1 MARYLLADFG
11 STFTKLTLVDLVSET
26 VLATSSAL
34 TTVLDDISIGYE
46 KALKELEGKLKQKV
60 SFDYSLAC
68 SSANGGLKM
77 AAIGLVEELTTE
89 AAKRVCLG
97 AGAKV
102 ELVYSHHLT
111 NQEIA
116 KLENSAIDIILLAGG
131 TDGGNDEVVIY
142 NAKKLAASKITI
154 PLIYAGNKSAID
166 TVSTILT
173 KAKKEYY
180 ICENV
185 MPKVNKLNVNDA
197 KAKIQEIFI
206 TKIIEAK
213 GLKKIE
219 EKIDKIVFPTP
230 TAVLNAASL
239 LAKGYGDE
247 EGLGDLIVVDIG
259 GATTDIYSLADGL
272 PKKLNTVL
280 TGLEEP
286 FAKRTVEGDLGMRYS
301 ASGILNALSKVELEK
316 ANKTY
321 NLVAEVTK
329 RRENVNFIPI
339 TSFDYEVDL
348 FIAETALDVAFSRH
362 VGKTKDVFTHFGTMF
377 YQTGKDLTAT
387 KYVIG
392 TGGVL
397 IYNKPQTILTK
408 IKSKPENVL
417 ELRPKNPKFLLDSSY
432 ILSAMGLLAEVEPK
446 KALRIMK
453 KMLTEVGEDNET

>member
-102 ELVYSHHLT
+102 ELVFSHHLT

>member
-1 MARYLLADFG
+1 MACYLLADFG

-102 ELVYSHHLT
+102 ELVFSHHLT

-166 TVSTILT
+166 TVSAILT

-185 MPKVNKLNVNDA
+185 MPKVNKLNVDNA

-239 LAKGYGDE
+239 LAKGYGNE

-272 PKKLNTVL
+272 PKKLNTIL

-329 RRENVNFIPI
+329 RRENVNFIPT
-339 TSFDYEVDL
+339 TSFDYKVDL

-362 VGKTKDVFTHFGTMF
+362 VGKTKDVFTHFGTMY
-377 YQTGKDLTAT
+377 YQTGKDLTET

>member
-46 KALKELEGKLKQKV
+46 KALKELEVKLKQKV

-102 ELVYSHHLT
+102 ELVFSHHLT

-142 NAKKLAASKITI
+142 NARKLAASKITI

-166 TVSTILT
+166 TVSAILT
-173 KAKKEYY
+173 EAKKEYY
-180 ICENV
+180 LCENV
-185 MPKVNKLNVNDA
+185 MPKVNKLNVDDA

-301 ASGILNALSKVELEK
+301 ASGILNALSKAELEK

-321 NLVAEVTK
+321 NLVTEVTK
-329 RRENVNFIPI
+329 RRENVNFIPT

-362 VGKTKDVFTHFGTMF
+362 VGKTKDVFTHFGTMY

-408 IKSKPENVL
+408 IISKPENVL